1 MVTPQDFKAR
11 MDIDWCPGCG
21 NFGILNA
28 LKRALTQ
35 LDIGPDGAVVVSG
48 IGCSSKLPHF
58 INLNGFH
65 TLHGRALPA
74 ATGIKLVVDDLPV
87 IAVTGDG
94 DGLGIGGT
102 HFIHTARRNVDIVH
116 ILHNNAVYG
125 LTTGQAAPT
134 TKRGMKT
141 KTTPRGV
148 VEEPIQPVPLALVSG
163 ATFVART
170 FVGDMKHCV
179 ETFKSAIN
187 HKGYALVD
195 TLQPCVTFN
204 KIYTYDFYNERVYHL
219 KDEGH
224 DPTSIKQAML
234 RGYEWGDRIP
244 LGVFYQEEGRLTLDD
259 ELPGLKKGP
268 LCKRDISDVDI
279 SHLVRPMM

>member
-1 MVTPQDFKAR
+1 MP
-11 MDIDWCPGCG
+11 IDWCPGCG
-21 NFGILNA
+21 NYGIINA
-28 LKRALTQ
+28 LKRALSE

-48 IGCSSKLPHF
+48 IGCSAKLPHF

-65 TLHGRALPA
+65 TIHGRALPA
-74 ATGIKLVVDDLPV
+74 ATGIKLATDGLPV

-94 DGLGIGGT
+94 DGMGIGGT
-102 HFIHTARRNVDIVH
+102 HFLHTARRNVDIVH

-134 TKRGMKT
+134 SQRGQRT

-148 VEEPIQPVPLALVSG
+148 VEEPIQPVPMALVSG

-170 FVGDMKHCV
+170 FAGDLDHCV
-179 ETFKSAIN
+179 ETFKKAIQ

-224 DPTSIKQAML
+224 DDSDMRQAML

-244 LGVFYQEEGRLTLDD
+244 LGVFYREERPTLEDD
-259 ELPGLKKGP
+259 LPGLRKGP
-268 LCKRDISDVDI
+268 LNQRDISNVDI
-279 SHLVRPMM
+279 SHLVKPMM